1 VLHLHFYADTV
12 KFLIRRVFPGVPRR
26 IPQSLKHPGR
36 ELAKDRR
43 NRSAARDDNDRRSV
57 NGAYPARIGEFLGDE
72 SAIAPLQAL
81 DVRESRCDLL
91 EFGARAEKLGDGF
104 RSHDGERRDELN
116 IILVSDSLAKSRS
129 MTLSQGQVMLVAFG
143 ILFAGFMLATATYYA
158 TMRFAADASNP
169 YFRALVTSLHR
180 DDAQRSQAEVREN
193 LNALAAKVGEL
204 QARILRL
211 DAFGERLA
219 KAAGIKKEEFR
230 FDDTPGQGGPEVLLD
245 HELTVPEF
253 QKMLADMSKVLD
265 DRSEKL
271 GVLDSF
277 FMDDRLARK
286 TIPTTMPVSG
296 AYYSSNY
303 GYRIDPINGHSEFHT
318 GVDLVAPIGTPVVA
332 AAGGVVSFSG
342 AMPEYGNVVDVDHD
356 NGLTSRY
363 AHLSKRLVKVGDV
376 VMKGQPIALVGNTGR
391 TTGPHL
397 HFEVREKGIPLNPN
411 KFLALGKNDTVLKAA
426 FHHPTSSK
434 D

>member
-1 VLHLHFYADTV
+1 M
-12 KFLIRRVFPGVPRR
+12 LI
-26 IPQSLKHPGR
+26 
-36 ELAKDRR
+36 
-43 NRSAARDDNDRRSV
+43 
-57 NGAYPARIGEFLGDE
+57 
-72 SAIAPLQAL
+72 
-81 DVRESRCDLL
+81 
-91 EFGARAEKLGDGF
+91 
-104 RSHDGERRDELN
+104 
-116 IILVSDSLAKSRS
+116 
-129 MTLSQGQVMLVAFG
+129 AFG
-143 ILFAGFMLATATYYA
+143 ILVAGFVLATGTYFA
-158 TMRFAADASNP
+158 TMRLAADASNP
-169 YFRALVTSLHR
+169 YFRALVASLHR
-180 DDAQRSQAEVREN
+180 DDAQRSQAQVKEN

-219 KAAGIKKEEFR
+219 KAAGIKRDEFH
-230 FDDTPGQGGPEVLLD
+230 FDEKPGQGGPMVPLD
-245 HELTVPEF
+245 HDLTVPEF
-253 QKMLADMSKVLD
+253 ERMLDDMSRVVD

-296 AYYSSNY
+296 GYYSSNF
-303 GYRIDPINGHSEFHT
+303 GYRVDPINGHSEFHT
-318 GVDLVAPIGTPVVA
+318 GVDIVAPVGTRVMA

-342 AMPEYGNVVDVDHD
+342 TMPEYGNMVDIDHD

-397 HFEVREKGIPLNPN
+397 HFEVREKGIPLNPG
-411 KFLALGKNDTVLKAA
+411 KFLALGKSELMLKAA
-426 FHHPTSSK
+426 VRH
-434 D
+434 